1 MREVNSDES
10 GERSIFEVYNRE
22 WNQSNWEKSEKRNIA
37 FTEGTFEHSR
47 LISPGFD
54 SSIFFPCSS
63 PSTCLTLHSVV
74 ESASEVSSLIGLMA
88 KARFESCCHAIGDEA
103 KSSKVKPGSV
113 DIFHIGD
120 KSDTEVIR
128 RSEAGV
134 PEL

>member
-1 MREVNSDES
+1 MES
-10 GERSIFEVYNRE
+10 VKLR
-22 WNQSNWEKSEKRNIA
+22 EKREEECS

-63 PSTCLTLHSVV
+63 PSICLTLHSVV
-74 ESASEVSSLIGLMA
+74 GSASEVSSLIGLMA
-88 KARFESCCHAIGDEA
+88 KTRFESCCHAMGDEA
-103 KSSKVKPGSV
+103 KSSKASPGSV
-113 DIFHIGD
+113 DSFHIGD

-128 RSEAGV
+128 RSEAGI